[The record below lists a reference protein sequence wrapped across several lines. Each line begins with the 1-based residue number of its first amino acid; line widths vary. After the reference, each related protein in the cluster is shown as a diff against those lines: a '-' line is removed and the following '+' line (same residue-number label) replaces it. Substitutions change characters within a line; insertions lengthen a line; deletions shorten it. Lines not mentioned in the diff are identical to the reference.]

1 MPPSGQVGRLL
12 EGLRSETSYPQR
24 YRWVDELIKL
34 GAEAVR
40 AEPGSVDDL
49 MAMLEGPEPYR
60 CAAAAAV
67 MGRLELESSRALA
80 VLLHLSQGERG
91 HVRHAAIY
99 SLIYFRD
106 PPVSLTADLI
116 AGLEGDP
123 GGIYVSKKAL
133 IAIGG
138 PAVPEVAAV
147 VRDGVPALRRRAC
160 AVLGGIRECYR
171 DAMEKYSGRL
181 QSDPAAYVART
192 SNHLATALRALIDA
206 VHDSDSS
213 VRERATHAVYCGS
226 ITRIPLEILPEY
238 LDALIA
244 TKSSS
249 LEFAM
254 AQAFASTRPE
264 VVAHA
269 RSRWHLLER
278 EGRIEV
284 TVIARNDF
292 DGEES
297 ERALGELGKAA
308 SALAGWVYE
317 VSEFRPGVYRA
328 VGVGPRDLRVES
340 IDTDPDKALADCH
353 AFVLRQQ

>member
-1 MPPSGQVGRLL
+1 
-12 EGLRSETSYPQR
+12 
-24 YRWVDELIKL
+24 
-34 GAEAVR
+34 
-40 AEPGSVDDL
+40 
-49 MAMLEGPEPYR
+49 
-60 CAAAAAV
+60 
-67 MGRLELESSRALA
+67 
-80 VLLHLSQGERG
+80 
-91 HVRHAAIY
+91 
-99 SLIYFRD
+99 
-106 PPVSLTADLI
+106 
-116 AGLEGDP
+116 
-123 GGIYVSKKAL
+123 
-133 IAIGG
+133 
-138 PAVPEVAAV
+138 
-147 VRDGVPALRRRAC
+147 
-160 AVLGGIRECYR
+160 
-171 DAMEKYSGRL
+171 
-181 QSDPAAYVART
+181 
-192 SNHLATALRALIDA
+192 
-206 VHDSDSS
+206 
-213 VRERATHAVYCGS
+213 
-226 ITRIPLEILPEY
+226 
-238 LDALIA
+238 
-244 TKSSS
+244 
-249 LEFAM
+249 M